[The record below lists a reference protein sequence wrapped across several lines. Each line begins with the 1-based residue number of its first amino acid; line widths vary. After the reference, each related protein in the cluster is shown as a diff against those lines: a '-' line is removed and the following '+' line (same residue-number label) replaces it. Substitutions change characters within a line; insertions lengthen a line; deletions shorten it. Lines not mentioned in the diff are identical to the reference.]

1 MTSLKTIFFRPSYR
15 MVRIKN
21 LLWNKN
27 TSFLMRH
34 LGLKN
39 LRRNDIIPMK
49 NLKSVWNHPCQRYV
63 CKLPTNLFI
72 TTFITSLL
80 SEDHMV
86 NMGHQWLYQIR
97 MRLRKPKSIRVGSV
111 RVSTNMFVIWFLC
124 IDNLVIEEKML
135 AVNWNIKNHF
145 LTTQLSLYSTTKH
158 GALY

>member
-39 LRRNDIIPMK
+39 LRRNAIIPMK
-49 NLKSVWNHPCQRYV
+49 NLKSVWNHPCQRCV
-63 CKLPTNLFI
+63 CKLPI
-72 TTFITSLL
+72 TTYITSLF

-86 NMGHQWLYQIR
+86 NMAHQWLYQIR
-97 MRLRKPKSIRVGSV
+97 MRLWKPKLIRAGSV
-111 RVSTNMFVIWFLC
+111 RVSMNMFVIWFLC
-124 IDNLVIEEKML
+124 IDNLGIEEKTL
-135 AVNWNIKNHF
+135 AVNWNIRNHF
-145 LTTQLSLYSTTKH
+145 LTTQLSLYFTTKH